1 MRISD
6 FKIHNTQKL
15 DRILAKLCEMII
27 DGQKRDPDYYG
38 MVAACVLDTQD
49 EAVCAVN
56 YQKSDHRVHAEK
68 AAVEKYMNQYGDIPA
83 GSIIITTLSPCSEMM
98 RERYGD
104 DCTDLIE
111 QIGVHKVY
119 CGYEDPT
126 QDDSSNYMHKT
137 FHVMCTKNEKLKE
150 LCKSFADTFLEK
162 EKISEHKQIMEAV
175 LKVNTE
181 EMVPKFVEWSKR
193 VLKLE
198 SDPEIEL
205 SYDTEEAQ
213 QGHHTGRHTTDD
225 NKVWVYAKNR
235 NLVDILRTVFHE
247 LVHVRQG
254 ELNMI
259 KPGDSYPGSPIER
272 QADELAGKF
281 IKIFGEKHPEIFQ

>member
-27 DGQKRDPDYYG
+27 DGQKDDPDYYG

-56 YQKSDHRVHAEK
+56 YQKGDQRVHAEK

-126 QDDSSNYMHKT
+126 QDDSSNYMRKT

-162 EKISEHKQIMEAV
+162 DATGLYKYRSVCAQVGRQNGKSKLIETRIAYELLQPKRHVAYTAQDRNMAKSKWEEHLLSFQLSPKFAKRIARVSRVNGSEKI
-175 LKVNTE
+175 
-181 EMVPKFVEWSKR
+181 
-193 VLKLE
+193 
-198 SDPEIEL
+198 
-205 SYDTEEAQ
+205 Y
-213 QGHHTGRHTTDD
+213 
-225 NKVWVYAKNR
+225 
-235 NLVDILRTVFHE
+235 ILCRC
-247 LVHVRQG
+247 
-254 ELNMI
+254 
-259 KPGDSYPGSPIER
+259 
-272 QADELAGKF
+272 
-281 IKIFGEKHPEIFQ
+281 